1 MTPNTVVVTLEKA
14 ENISLIELN
23 DPTAGSMFQEKQK
36 AASPKQFT
44 WVLLLKAHRVL
55 ACIPWLAVSLWT
67 VFGSIRKRIAS
78 SEPNEED
85 PRYRGR
91 LYRFIKA
98 FLAVSVMA
106 LVIEIFAYFN
116 KWDLSMVNPWEVQ
129 NLVQWSYMAWL
140 NFRADYVAPLIV
152 TLSRFCIVLFMIQS
166 LDRLVQCFG
175 CFWIKCKKL
184 KPVVEGE
191 RYDIEDGSSFPMVL
205 VQIPMCNEKEVYEQ
219 SIAAACQLD
228 WPKDRFLVQILDDSS
243 DELSQ
248 HLIRDAVMSWKE
260 KGANIVY
267 RHRFIRTGYKAGNLK
282 SAMACDYVKDY
293 EFVAI
298 FDADFQPNPD
308 FLKLTIPHF
317 KGKPDVGL
325 VQARWSFVNKDENLL
340 TRLQNINLCFH
351 FEVEQQVNGLSS
363 ISSGSMGLLVSG
375 GSRPWRILRV
385 ARKDNSRDMDI
396 AVRAH
401 LNGWKFVFLNDV
413 KVLCELP
420 ESYEAYKKQQH
431 RWHSGPMQ
439 LFRLCLPAILT
450 SKISAW
456 KKANLIFLFFLLR
469 KLILPFYS
477 FTLFCIILPLTMFI
491 PEAELPS
498 WVICHVPIV
507 MSILNILPAPKSFPF
522 LMPYLLF
529 ENTMSV
535 TKFNAMI
542 SGLFQLGSSYEWVV
556 TKKTGRASE
565 SDLLSLAE
573 RETKTL
579 SEEKI
584 QRRLSESGL
593 EMLGKL
599 NEQKEQKA
607 PVVKKKNRIY
617 RKELALAFLLLTAA
631 ARSLLSAQGIHF
643 YYLLF
648 QGLSFLVMGLDLIGE
663 QFPANRPIHANNSVP
678 IAATSSLL
686 TDTDH
691 FTLDVA
697 LNLSEY
703 LSGKMGDEKDA
714 FYVVRKGDA
723 VGVYK
728 SISDLQSVLRSSV
741 NDPSVSVFKGY
752 GLSREAEEY
761 FSSHGL
767 KNAIYSIDASDVQ
780 DDLFGQ
786 LVTCPFREPN
796 SSKEKSTSKNH
807 SDKRPQDVV
816 GSASFPANS
825 QLKHA
830 KLDNFL
836 QVPPISSYCCS
847 CILEFDGASKGNPGQ
862 AGAGAVLRAADG
874 SMVFRLREGVGIAT
888 NNVAEYRGA
897 ILGLKYALQKG
908 FKHIRVQGDSKLV
921 CMQVQGLWRT
931 KTQNMTELCK
941 VAKELKDQFMSFQIC
956 HVERDYNTEAD
967 AQANLGIHLKR
978 TDCYLPIPESITL
991 ADSSG
996 SAFCR
1001 SGANRF

>member
-1 MTPNTVVVTLEKA
+1 MAPNTVVLTLDKA

-23 DPTAGSMFQEKQK
+23 DHQTAGSIFQEKQK

-67 VFGSIRKRIAS
+67 VFGSIKKRIAS
-78 SEPNEED
+78 SDPNEED

-106 LVIEIFAYFN
+106 LLIEIFAYFN
-116 KWDLSMVNPWEVQ
+116 QWDLSMVNPWEVQ

-166 LDRLVQCFG
+166 LDRLVQCLG

-191 RYDIEDGSSFPMVL
+191 PYDIEDGSSFPMVL

-243 DELSQ
+243 DELLQ
-248 HLIRDAVMSWKE
+248 HLIRDEVMSWKE

-317 KGKPDVGL
+317 KGKPDVAL

-351 FEVEQQVNGLSS
+351 FEVEQQVNGLFLNFFGFNGTAGVWR
-363 ISSGSMGLLVSG
+363 IKALEDSG
-375 GSRPWRILRV
+375 GWLERTTV
-385 ARKDNSRDMDI
+385 EDMDI
-396 AVRAH
+396 AIRAH

-542 SGLFQLGSSYEWVV
+542 SGLFQLGSAYEWVV

-573 RETKTL
+573 RETKTAN
-579 SEEKI
+579 EEKI

-663 QFPANRPIHANNSVP
+663 Q
-678 IAATSSLL
+678 
-686 TDTDH
+686 
-691 FTLDVA
+691 
-697 LNLSEY
+697 
-703 LSGKMGDEKDA
+703 
-714 FYVVRKGDA
+714 
-723 VGVYK
+723 
-728 SISDLQSVLRSSV
+728 V

-761 FSSHGL
+761 LSSHGL
-767 KNAIYSIDASDVQ
+767 KNSIYSIDASDLQ

-786 LVTCPFREPN
+786 LITCPFREPN
-796 SSKEKSTSKNH
+796 SSKEKSASKNH
-807 SDKRPQDVV
+807 SDKRTQDVV

-967 AQANLGIHLKR
+967 AQANLGVHLK
-978 TDCYLPIPESITL
+978 TGEIQVECDMK
-991 ADSSG
+991 
-996 SAFCR
+996 
-1001 SGANRF
+1001 

>member
-1 MTPNTVVVTLEKA
+1 MAPNTVVVTLEKA

-23 DPTAGSMFQEKQK
+23 DPTAGSIFQEKQK

-78 SEPNEED
+78 SDPNEED

-91 LYRFIKA
+91 LYRFIKV

-166 LDRLVQCFG
+166 LDRLVQCLG

-191 RYDIEDGSSFPMVL
+191 PFDIEDGASFPMVL

-243 DELSQ
+243 DELLQ
-248 HLIRDAVMSWKE
+248 HLIRDEVMSWKE

-351 FEVEQQVNGLSS
+351 FEVEQQVNGLFLNFFGFNGTAGVWR
-363 ISSGSMGLLVSG
+363 IKALEDSG
-375 GSRPWRILRV
+375 GWLERTTV
-385 ARKDNSRDMDI
+385 EDMDI

-450 SKISAW
+450 SKISAG

-542 SGLFQLGSSYEWVV
+542 SGLFQLGSAYEWVV

-579 SEEKI
+579 NEEKI

-663 QFPANRPIHANNSVP
+663 Q
-678 IAATSSLL
+678 
-686 TDTDH
+686 
-691 FTLDVA
+691 
-697 LNLSEY
+697 
-703 LSGKMGDEKDA
+703 
-714 FYVVRKGDA
+714 
-723 VGVYK
+723 
-728 SISDLQSVLRSSV
+728 V

-761 FSSHGL
+761 LSSHGL

-786 LVTCPFREPN
+786 LITCPFREPN

-807 SDKRPQDVV
+807 SDKRPQVISEYLLLVGFCDVEDVV

-836 QVPPISSYCCS
+836 QVPPISSYCLDFPFHVQCS

-967 AQANLGIHLKR
+967 AQANLGIHLK
-978 TDCYLPIPESITL
+978 TGEIQVECDMK
-991 ADSSG
+991 
-996 SAFCR
+996 
-1001 SGANRF
+1001 